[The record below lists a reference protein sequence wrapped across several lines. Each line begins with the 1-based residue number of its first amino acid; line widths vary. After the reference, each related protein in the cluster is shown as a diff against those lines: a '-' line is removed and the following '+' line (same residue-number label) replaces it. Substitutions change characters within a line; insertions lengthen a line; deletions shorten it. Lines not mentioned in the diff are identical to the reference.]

1 MFAILGTS
9 TRSRQRLH
17 HLNSINIILIALS
30 ICSCSK
36 DKPNQ
41 AIIEKHCYD
50 EIISHIKQKP
60 LSRIEKSFFR
70 DRRAHDVLK
79 LEQISPSEY
88 AEGTSSATA
97 ANYIQEFSFIDRK
110 GKTVKLIRSEKNGGV
125 DVQGGNI
132 VTPRIQCTVTWGLFK
147 GKVMRENLKVIMV
160 KLDSL
165 QQKMRSLDTVTEG
178 KW

>member
-9 TRSRQRLH
+9 VRCGQRLH
-17 HLNSINIILIALS
+17 NLRSISIILITLS
-30 ICSCSK
+30 IFACSK

-50 EIISHIKQKP
+50 KIISHIKQSP

-70 DRRAHDVLK
+70 DHRAHDVLK
-79 LEQISPSEY
+79 LEQISPSEF

-110 GKTVKLIRSEKNGGV
+110 GKTVKLIRGEKNGGV
-125 DVQGGNI
+125 DIHGGNI

-147 GKVMRENLKVIMV
+147 GKVMRENLKIIMV
-160 KLDSL
+160 KLDNL
-165 QQKMRSLDTVTEG
+165 QQKMRSLDIVTEG
-178 KW
+178 SR